1 MSRKISFP
9 PVYYFL
15 IALVLFQGA
24 SGLYGGS
31 MLVFDP
37 SGEVLKLPLPLLEST
52 PFIDYLFPGIILLL
66 ILGII
71 PTIVAYGLWRRYT
84 WAWTGALF
92 VSFALI
98 IWIGVQIA
106 LIGYRA
112 QPPLQA
118 IYGVLGFIM
127 LFTLFAPGCRN
138 VFRFRAEDS

>member
-1 MSRKISFP
+1 MSKKITFP

-15 IALVLFQGA
+15 IALMFFQGV

-31 MLVFDP
+31 LLVFDP
-37 SGEVLKLPLPLLEST
+37 SGELLKLPLLLLEST
-52 PFIDYLFPGIILLL
+52 PFNNYLFPGIILLL

-71 PTIVAYGLWRRYT
+71 PTIVAYGLWHRYT

-98 IWIGVQIA
+98 IWIGVQIG

-112 QPPLQA
+112 QPPLQV
-118 IYGVLGFIM
+118 IYGLLGFIM
-127 LFTLFAPGCRN
+127 LFTLFAPGCSN
-138 VFRFRAEDS
+138 VFRFKAEDS